1 MRVLLACYL
10 TTVIT
15 IRLFLRE
22 SCGQLHWA
30 VAMALEDGMSL
41 LSFALGLYVLHH
53 SNGAPLALFAKS
65 LSAHLQGA
73 AAAAASFA
81 PSMSGSED
89 GEEEEKRFRL
99 FSVVFQLWTTLLRPW
114 HCHA

>member
-1 MRVLLACYL
+1 MRVLLGCYL
-10 TTVIT
+10 TAVIT

-41 LSFALGLYVLHH
+41 LSFAVGLYVLHR
-53 SNGAPLALFAKS
+53 SNGAPLAAFAKS
-65 LSAHLQGA
+65 VSTHFQDA
-73 AAAAASFA
+73 AAAAASFT

-99 FSVVFQLWTTLLRPW
+99 FSVAL
-114 HCHA
+114 